1 MAMIAQRRKDRLP
14 RLKLLIRDEAR
25 RIAAN
30 VGKLPDL
37 LHKPGP
43 TLFDTSS
50 APDGLWMTQGWP
62 RMNPRLRPLGVGA
75 GAAV

>member
-25 RIAAN
+25 RIAAAD

-37 LHKPGP
+37 LHKPDP

-50 APDGLWMTQGWP
+50 ALDRLWMTEKWL
-62 RMNPRLRPLGVGA
+62 RMSPGLRPLG
-75 GAAV
+75 